1 MSQYF
6 TYILS
11 RWIKPIL
18 GLCLLSVLTMAPP
31 VQAQDI
37 SIEATVNVNRVPL
50 GSAVNLTITIKG
62 TQNVSAFDLPPIPD
76 FDTKYIGPSRNIS
89 VVNNQ
94 YTTSISFTY
103 SMLPLKA
110 GKLQIPMLQV
120 TIDGK
125 AYSTEAITLDVYDP
139 AVEGDGPQ
147 AATELREKIFVQL
160 QVPSDEV
167 YLNEPIQVKVFLYTS
182 GVAIRDIQYPKMDM
196 TGFIDEPYEQPKQY
210 QQVIEGKRFE
220 IVEFEKTI
228 YPTRVGDLS
237 LGPAQVDCNI
247 VMRNNRRRGS
257 SLMEDDFFSAFFDRG
272 EKRPAKL
279 LSDPVKLTVKPL
291 PEEGQPDSFTGG
303 VGNLDF
309 SADISPTEVNVGDP
323 ITLRMKIQGKGN
335 LNAVGFPELANSDKF
350 KLYDPIIKE
359 EGRVK
364 TLEQVL
370 IPKSTD
376 VTEIP
381 AFDFSYFNISL
392 NKYVESK
399 EGPFPIKVSP
409 AEQDGGLTMVGGLGQ
424 SSIIVPPEQL
434 GEDIV
439 FIKDNPGKFYKLGQR
454 MYNSVSFYV
463 ILFLVLAALVGGYV
477 WYRIT
482 HRLETDSAFARRL
495 KASKLAKRGLK
506 QNQNLMEQGQEQ
518 EFYDETFKLLKRYLS
533 DKLLIPAGTVNI
545 QKVRDKVRDMSFDEM
560 ILSAVK
566 TTFDEC
572 ESIRYAS
579 AKISSGQMQATQ
591 DRVCKVIE
599 YFERKV
605 RS

>member
-1 MSQYF
+1 MNQFAISLF
-6 TYILS
+6 N
-11 RWIKPIL
+11 RWIRPVF
-18 GLCLLSVLTMAPP
+18 GLCLMCMLLTAAPA
-31 VQAQDI
+31 QAQDI
-37 SIEATVNVNRVPL
+37 SIEATVNVNRIPL

-76 FDTKYIGPSRNIS
+76 FDTKFIGPSRNIS

-120 TIDGK
+120 TIDGNT
-125 AYSTEAITLDVYDP
+125 YSTDAIMLDVYDP

-147 AATELREKIFVQL
+147 AETELREKIFVQL
-160 QVPSDEV
+160 QVPSEEV
-167 YLNEPIQVKVFLYTS
+167 YINEPMQVKVFLYTS

-196 TGFIDEPYEQPKQY
+196 TGFIDEAYEQPRQY

-220 IVEFEKTI
+220 IVEFEKSV
-228 YPTRVGDLS
+228 YPTRTGELS
-237 LGPAQVDCNI
+237 IGPAQVDCNI

-291 PEEGQPDSFTGG
+291 PKEGQPASFTGG

-309 SADISPTEVNVGDP
+309 SADISPAEVNVGDP

-335 LNAVGFPELANSDKF
+335 LNAVAFPELKNSDQF

-392 NKYVESK
+392 NKYVESR

-439 FIKDNPGKFYKLGQR
+439 FIKDSPGKFHRLGQR

-463 ILFLVLAALVGGYV
+463 VLILVMAALIGGYI
-477 WYRIT
+477 WYRLT
-482 HRLETDSAFARRL
+482 HRLETDSAFARKL

-506 QNQNLMEQGQEQ
+506 HTQQLMEQGKEQ

-533 DKLLIPAGTVNI
+533 DKLVIPAGTVNI
-545 QKVRDKVRDMSFDEM
+545 HQVREKVKDLSFDEM

-579 AKISSGQMQATQ
+579 ARISNGQMQATQ
-591 DRVCKVIE
+591 SRVQKVIE

-605 RS
+605 R